1 MVLGL
6 CERFSC
12 LPSALMAEDVALLR
26 LIAIEDLGRDKE
38 DPMGG

>member
-12 LPSALMAEDVALLR
+12 LPSELYREDVALLR
-26 LIAIEDLGRDKE
+26 MVAVEDLGRDKT
-38 DPMGG
+38 GG